1 MLSSKV
7 GCLCGRP
14 QGRFY
19 GRRLRHATVV
29 IFDMAAD
36 RDANGKFVKG
46 HKRVGNTGGKKK
58 LPDGLYK
65 LAAEAPDK
73 LRALVDDQKTPA
85 AVRAN
90 ILQWA
95 MEMAHGKP
103 KQQADVDITADVA
116 AAVQPLT
123 LDQMR
128 DLVLSLPLPDGGAD
142 GQ

>member
-1 MLSSKV
+1 M
-7 GCLCGRP
+7 
-14 QGRFY
+14 
-19 GRRLRHATVV
+19 VV
-29 IFDMAAD
+29 TFDMAAD

-65 LAAEAPDK
+65 LAAEAPEK

-103 KQQADVDITADVA
+103 KIQADVDVSADVA
-116 AAVQPLT
+116 AAPALT

-128 DLVLSLPLPDGGAD
+128 DLVLSLPLPESGTDG
-142 GQ
+142 